1 MKNKMEV
8 KVLRV
13 NNLAELLFQAILADM
28 TGVEGVETAASTDDV
43 KDFEYYVAKIAER
56 KGWKFERAYRWLEEI
71 EQEYPIAAFNIVLKE
86 IAIDLDKK
94 YPDHISESE
103 HIYVISTINGRIVE
117 VDKTKIRN
125 YRNFAAFRTVEDA
138 KFACKVLRQPLK
150 DMGFIR
156 E

>member
-8 KVLRV
+8 KVLKV
-13 NNLAELLFQAILADM
+13 NNLTELFQAILADM
-28 TGVEGVETAASTDDV
+28 TGVEGVETATSTDDV
-43 KDFEYYVAKIAER
+43 KNFEYYIAKIAER
-56 KGWKFERAYRWLEEI
+56 KGWKFERAYRWLKEI
-71 EQEYPIAAFNIVLKE
+71 EQECPIAAFNIVLKE

-94 YPDHISESE
+94 YPDHISNSE
-103 HIYVISTINGRIVE
+103 HIYAISTINGRIVE
-117 VDKTKIRN
+117 ADKTKIRN

>member
-13 NNLAELLFQAILADM
+13 NNLAELFQAIIADM
-28 TGVEGVETAASTDDV
+28 TDVEVVASPSSTDDV
-43 KDFEYYVAKIAER
+43 KDFEYYIAKIAER
-56 KGWKFERAYRWLEEI
+56 KGWKFERTNKWLKEI
-71 EQEYPIAAFNIVLKE
+71 EQEYPAAAFNIVLKE

-103 HIYVISTINGRIVE
+103 HIYVISTANGRIVE
-117 VDKTKIRN
+117 ADKTKIRN
-125 YRNFAAFRTVEDA
+125 YKNFAAFRTIDDA
-138 KFACKVLRQPLK
+138 KFACKVLRQSLK

>member
-1 MKNKMEV
+1 MKV
-8 KVLRV
+8 KVLKV
-13 NNLAELLFQAILADM
+13 NNLAELFQAIIADM
-28 TGVEGVETAASTDDV
+28 TGLENAETAASTDDV
-43 KDFEYYVAKIAER
+43 KDFEYYIAKIAER
-56 KGWKFERAYRWLEEI
+56 KGWKFERTYRWIGEI
-71 EQEYPIAAFNIVLKE
+71 EQECPTAAFNIVLKE

-125 YRNFAAFRTVEDA
+125 YRNFSAFRTVEDA